1 VLKTLVKSLLT
12 QLALRWQAERIA
24 GKPSGLQH
32 ATPRINLPGEAAQG
46 ERFRLDCTTCQHPMT
61 WDGRVFLCSVCAQ
74 GLRTQDAALIFIE
87 AGMEMLRAADRLDAL
102 DPPTDNAPNGAQDDD
117 VYQDDA

>member
-1 VLKTLVKSLLT
+1 MFKTLIKSILT
-12 QLALRWQAERIA
+12 QLALRWQAERLA

-32 ATPRINLPGEAAQG
+32 AIPRLNLPGEAAQG
-46 ERFRLDCTTCQHPMT
+46 ERFRLDCTTCSQPMT
-61 WDGRVFLCSVCAQ
+61 WDGRMFTCRVCDT

-102 DPPTDNAPNGAQDDD
+102 DPPLDAAPTGAKDDE
-117 VYQDDA
+117 